1 MEYFDKKAVGFRIK
15 QLRRKESMTQQQ
27 LAERLCYATERQ
39 VQRIENGE
47 ISCPVDRLMEIAQ
60 IFNISTDYLLFGK
73 EIVLSQEKKRTIGAV
88 AQIYNMTI
96 LL

>member
-60 IFNISTDYLLFGK
+60 IFNTSTDYLLFGK
-73 EIVLSQEKKRTIGAV
+73 EIVLFQENGTIGVV
-88 AQIYNMTI
+88 AQIYKMTI

>member
-27 LAERLCYATERQ
+27 FAERLCYATERQ

-73 EIVLSQEKKRTIGAV
+73 STGAIGEKDRMPGAETVVYKMIVL
-88 AQIYNMTI
+88 
-96 LL
+96 L

>member
-15 QLRRKESMTQQQ
+15 QLRRKKSMTQQQ
-27 LAERLCYATERQ
+27 LADLLCYSTERQ

-60 IFNISTDYLLFGK
+60 IFNISTDYLLFGSDT
-73 EIVLSQEKKRTIGAV
+73 VLSQEKRKIIDAV
-88 AQIYNMTI
+88 TLIYTMM
-96 LL
+96 LFL